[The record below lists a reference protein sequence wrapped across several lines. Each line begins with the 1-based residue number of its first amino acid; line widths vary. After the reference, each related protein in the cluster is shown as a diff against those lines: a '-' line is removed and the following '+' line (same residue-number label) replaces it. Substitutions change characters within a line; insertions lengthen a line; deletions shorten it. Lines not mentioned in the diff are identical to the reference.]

1 MHHIVKKPKK
11 GQVIN
16 MEEQRTHIIS
26 ALVLHKPGVLQ
37 RVAGLFTRRGFN
49 IESITVGTS
58 EQENIAR
65 MTIIAKGDGK
75 VLEQITKQLNKIID
89 VIKVRDLEPEN
100 TVKRELC
107 LIKVYSP
114 TEKVRAEVVQ
124 YVNIFRGRVIDVSP
138 ETLTIEMTG
147 ASDKIDALIDLV
159 KGFGIK
165 EIARTGPTAMS
176 RGVKTI

>member
-1 MHHIVKKPKK
+1 
-11 GQVIN
+11 
-16 MEEQRTHIIS
+16 MEEQQTHIIS

-58 EQENIAR
+58 EQEGIAR
-65 MTIIAKGDGK
+65 MTIMAKGDGK
-75 VLEQITKQLNKIID
+75 VLEQITKQLNKLIE

-114 TEKVRAEVVQ
+114 TEKIRSEVIQ

-138 ETLTIEMTG
+138 ETLTVEITG
-147 ASDKIDALIDLV
+147 ESDKIEALIDLV

-176 RGVKTI
+176 RGIKTI

>member
-1 MHHIVKKPKK
+1 
-11 GQVIN
+11 

-49 IESITVGTS
+49 IDSITVGTS
-58 EQENIAR
+58 EQKNIAR

-75 VLEQITKQLNKIID
+75 VLEQITKQLNKIIE
-89 VIKVRDLEPEN
+89 VIKVRDLEPDN

-114 TEKVRAEVVQ
+114 TEKSRSEIVQ
-124 YVNIFRGRVIDVSP
+124 YVNIFRGHVIDVSP

-176 RGVKTI
+176 RGIKTI